1 MISLTNQS
9 ITVHSLNEVG
19 SSLTGG
25 ISIFLGTTRAERRSD
40 GTNLL
45 ALDYDA
51 YHEMA
56 IEQMNK
62 LASEASSRWPIESMT
77 LMHRIGRVEVG
88 QASVLICVACPHR
101 NQSFEACRFLID
113 ELKKSVAI
121 WKKEVWADGTTSW
134 KEGSLP
140 EGAAEPRR

>member
-1 MISLTNQS
+1 MEYENGMTISLTEQS
-9 ITVHSLNEVG
+9 ISLARLDDIIAPN
-19 SSLTGG
+19 TGG

-40 GTNLL
+40 GIELV

-62 LASEASSRWPIESMT
+62 LASEAKRRWPIEALT
-77 LMHRIGRVEVG
+77 LLHRLGRVEVG

-101 NQSFEACRFLID
+101 SQSFEACRFLID

-121 WKKEVWADGTTSW
+121 WKKEVWGDGTGSW
-134 KEGSLP
+134 KEGSV
-140 EGAAEPRR
+140 

>member
-1 MISLTNQS
+1 MTILLTDQS
-9 ITVHSLNEVG
+9 ITLESVSKY
-19 SSLTGG
+19 SSNNAGG
-25 ISIFLGTTRAERRSD
+25 VSIFLGTTRAEKRDD
-40 GTNLL
+40 GIELA

-62 LASEASSRWPIESMT
+62 LASDALKRWPIESLT
-77 LMHRIGRVEVG
+77 LLHRVGRVEVG

-121 WKKEVWADGTTSW
+121 WKKEVWGDGTTWW
-134 KEGSLP
+134 KDEMNSISSDG
-140 EGAAEPRR
+140 